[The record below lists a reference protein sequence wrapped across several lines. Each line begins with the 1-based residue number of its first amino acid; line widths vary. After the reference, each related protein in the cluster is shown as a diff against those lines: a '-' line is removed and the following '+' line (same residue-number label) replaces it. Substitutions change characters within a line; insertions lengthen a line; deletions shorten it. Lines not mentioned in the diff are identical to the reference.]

1 LVTDR
6 RPSAATTPEGEE
18 PKMGKTDVRADT
30 ATVLVIDDDTDFT
43 TAVRVVLEGEGY
55 RVVTAASG
63 REGLRLLRESPPDL
77 IILDVMMESLTEG
90 YGVNEAIKH
99 SGEYEQ
105 YQQTP
110 ILMVSSVQ
118 ESPDQLFPRAPET
131 DMIRPDR
138 YLTKP
143 LDIPMFLEVVRRA
156 LGR

>member
-1 LVTDR
+1 
-6 RPSAATTPEGEE
+6 
-18 PKMGKTDVRADT
+18 MGKTDVGAST

-43 TAVRVVLEGEGY
+43 TAVRAVLEGEGY

-63 REGLRLLRESPPDL
+63 QEGLRRLRESPPDL
-77 IILDVMMESLTEG
+77 IILDVMMESVTEG
-90 YGVNEAIKH
+90 YGVNEAIKY

-110 ILMVSSVQ
+110 IVMVSSVQ

-143 LDIPMFLEVVRRA
+143 LDIPVFLEVVRRA